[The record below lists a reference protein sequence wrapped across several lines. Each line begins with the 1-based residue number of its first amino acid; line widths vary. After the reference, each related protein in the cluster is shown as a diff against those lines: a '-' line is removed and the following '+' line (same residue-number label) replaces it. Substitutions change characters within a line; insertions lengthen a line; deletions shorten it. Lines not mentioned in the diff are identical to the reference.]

1 MQTDRTTSV
10 VDYTIDDDGIP
21 NDPSVWNT
29 GQARLFVAELGP
41 AGPDADMSDRERR
54 IREKA
59 NEPDSDDSDDEVL
72 VPDSQPQ
79 LLSDDNGVQLFGA
92 STPDRNNTSPVTRV
106 PETETKIPAPAHAA
120 STDALTVRSSEVGT
134 GNGVFA
140 NRAIEPE
147 PAAVLFANGSQTA
160 RPQVFLA
167 EYTGTYYQHMD
178 DFPPDASTVY
188 TMAVRNGGLLDAAD
202 EEFRNSTARYI
213 QHASHTDA
221 NAMFY
226 ESSDTTI
233 HVIAIRPIAAHAE
246 VTCDYGQHYAYDQQ
260 GFTRGGRPAEEE
272 DASQLSATST
282 PRTDRSPSCIS
293 PSQTTCTLNS
303 SDGTMPDEP
312 PRGAAARLGAAI
324 DRLQQRYA
332 ANTAVSDGEI
342 TSTDEEDS
350 LETTQAATEPTQRP
364 MNQLGLDAFL
374 RDAAE
379 DAAGN
384 EAPGRRASSRARPR
398 TRSRSR
404 SRSRSPRASSPHV
417 EERALSPQRAPE
429 ATAATG
435 HDSSAPTASVGPVA
449 ASLTAPESRT
459 RSRSRSR
466 SRTPE
471 NEVPRPSTAMRGRS
485 PLPANAATAQSN
497 DDLNQPAAHRDA
509 PARTRSHSRLKL
521 RPKEAAPP
529 TRADDKAA
537 KPVVPARDGGAEARS
552 TRTRPARRREPAKK
566 ADGTSKAIVTKSDT
580 PDAKKAALRPTR
592 QLTRETDEAQAPLPY
607 RRNQR
612 EALRSA
618 QAQSQPADSQEDS
631 DFASSVRSRTAPN
644 RWDISVAASQPQSQT
659 AAPSEPSPMARGR

>member
-1 MQTDRTTSV
+1 M
-10 VDYTIDDDGIP
+10 
-21 NDPSVWNT
+21 
-29 GQARLFVAELGP
+29 
-41 AGPDADMSDRERR
+41 
-54 IREKA
+54 
-59 NEPDSDDSDDEVL
+59 
-72 VPDSQPQ
+72 
-79 LLSDDNGVQLFGA
+79 
-92 STPDRNNTSPVTRV
+92 
-106 PETETKIPAPAHAA
+106 
-120 STDALTVRSSEVGT
+120 
-134 GNGVFA
+134 
-140 NRAIEPE
+140 
-147 PAAVLFANGSQTA
+147 
-160 RPQVFLA
+160 FLA
-167 EYTGTYYQHMD
+167 EYTGAYYQHMD

-260 GFTRGGRPAEEE
+260 GFTRGGRTAEEE

-324 DRLQQRYA
+324 DRLEQRYA

-350 LETTQAATEPTQRP
+350 LETTQAAAEPTQRP

-404 SRSRSPRASSPHV
+404 SRSRSPRASNPHV

-618 QAQSQPADSQEDS
+618 QAQSQPADTQEDS

-659 AAPSEPSPMARGR
+659 AAPSKPSPMARGR